1 MKMAY
6 RLRYSETC
14 RRQIAA
20 LHPQLK
26 AIVRSR
32 LDHLRS
38 MPYAGKGL
46 ERELA
51 GYRSFR
57 ARRFRI
63 IYRVEEETET
73 LEIHYVGHRRDVYE
87 LLGQGAAAIE
97 R

>member
-1 MKMAY
+1 MAY

-57 ARRFRI
+57 ANGFGSSTVKRKPKPWKSI
-63 IYRVEEETET
+63 TWGT
-73 LEIHYVGHRRDVYE
+73 VYE
-87 LLGQGAAAIE
+87 LLGECAAIG